1 MKKTLI
7 FALAAMSAMAADP
20 ILDLTTDN
28 VQVNEYSLEGI
39 TDHHYTVV
47 FTLDLV
53 KMMSSAGQSPIV
65 GLGGSLTTGN
75 IYGAEMLAF
84 NNGTI
89 GFATQ
94 KKGSLADAF
103 TFPSGGYDNTWNTV
117 SGLTGYDSLNDKTPD
132 WNSSSAS
139 SAVFVLVGDPAG
151 TTRDKFTGYLYIQ
164 TDDGMNCYAGT
175 KNWSLKTSIDT
186 LKIYEASSDPDFSYS
201 TIDSLQV
208 YAESMTADQA
218 KGLAEAILSTSTP
231 GTDTTV
237 PEPATATLSL
247 LALAGLAAR
256 RRRK

>member
-7 FALAAMSAMAADP
+7 FALAAMGAAASDP
-20 ILDLTTDN
+20 ILDLSLDD
-28 VQVNEYSLEGI
+28 VQVGEYSLAGI

-47 FTLDLV
+47 FTLDLA
-53 KMMSSAGQSPIV
+53 KMAASAGQSPII
-65 GLGGSLTTGN
+65 GLGGSLANGN
-75 IYGAEMLAF
+75 YGAEMLAF

-89 GFATQ
+89 GYAAQ
-94 KKGSLADAF
+94 QKGSSAAAF
-103 TFPSGGYDNTWNTV
+103 TFPSVAYENTWNTITA
-117 SGLTGYDSLNDKTPD
+117 LTGYDSLKTVTPD
-132 WNSSSAS
+132 WSSSSAS
-139 SAVFVLVGDPAG
+139 SAVFVLVGDPLSASK
-151 TTRDKFTGYLYIQ
+151 DKFTGYLYIQ
-164 TDDGMNCYAGT
+164 TDEGLDCYAGT
-175 KNWSLKTSIDT
+175 KNWSFKASIDT

-218 KGLAEAILSTSTP
+218 KGLADAILATSTP

>member
-75 IYGAEMLAF
+75 YLAEMLAF

-89 GFATQ
+89 TYSVQQ
-94 KKGSLADAF
+94 KGDSSAAF
-103 TFPSGGYDNTWNTV
+103 TFPTSGYENKWKTV
-117 SGLTGYDSLNDKTPD
+117 SSLTGYDSLANTTPD

-139 SAVFVLVGDPAG
+139 SAVFVLVGERA
-151 TTRDKFTGYLYIQ
+151 TRDKFTGYLYIQ
-164 TDDGMNCYAGT
+164 TDDGLNCYAGT
-175 KNWSLKTSIDT
+175 KDWSFKASIDT
-186 LKIYEASSDPDFSYS
+186 LKIYEASGDPDFSYT

-208 YAESMTADQA
+208 YAESMNEAQA
-218 KGLAEAILSTSTP
+218 KELASAILATSTP

>member
-53 KMMSSAGQSPIV
+53 KMMSSAGQSPII
-65 GLGGSLTTGN
+65 GLGGSLANGN
-75 IYGAEMLAF
+75 YGAEMLAF

-89 GFATQ
+89 TYSAQQ
-94 KKGSLADAF
+94 KGDSSAAF
-103 TFPSGGYDNTWNTV
+103 TFPTTGYENSWNTI
-117 SGLTGYDSLNDKTPD
+117 SGLTGYDSLKDTTPD

-139 SAVFVLVGDPAG
+139 SAVFVLVGDPVS

-175 KNWSLKTSIDT
+175 KNWSFKASIDT
-186 LKIYEASSDPDFSYS
+186 LKIYEASSDPDFSYT

-208 YAESMTADQA
+208 YAESMNEAQA
-218 KGLAEAILSTSTP
+218 KELAEAILATSTP